1 MRKKIHFLLVFILFV
16 GLSYGQGK
24 LWTKVSEEKLGGIEK
39 MERASV
45 PSVYQIMHL
54 DLNTFK
60 QTLVGAPIDT
70 EGTLSNTIVNFP
82 NSKGELSR
90 FRVYEAPIMEKGLA
104 DRYPDIKSYAA
115 VGIDNPSV
123 KLRFSVTLFGLHVMS
138 TSGDE
143 GTYYID
149 TYTKDL
155 NNYIVYNR
163 KDLYTVRTFACHFQD
178 NHEEIAEQN
187 RIAVENQ
194 ILATDGIFRQY
205 RLAMA
210 CTIEYAAF
218 HVTAAGLGAGTLAQK
233 KAAVLAAMNVTMTRV
248 NGIYE
253 RDMSLRMNLVANN
266 DLVIF
271 VDSDSF
277 NNTNANTLINQS
289 QTVIDANIGN
299 SNYDIGH
306 TVSTGGGG
314 LAVLGVVCNST
325 NKARGITGFSAPV
338 GDPYDIDYVAHEM
351 GHQFGGPHTFSSN
364 DDTAGNC
371 NSGNNSS
378 ANSVEPGSGSTIMAY
393 AGICEENVQ
402 SNSDAY
408 FHAVSIASMNAVM
421 IGSGNC
427 APQAANGN
435 NPPVIAALSNYTIP
449 KGTAFVLTGSATDV
463 NPTASLTYCW
473 EQTNAAAGTNYPTST
488 QTTGPVYRS
497 LNPTTSNKRYFP
509 NFQSVL
515 SGNLAPTWEVT
526 PTIGRTLNF
535 ALTVRDNQTP
545 TGGQTARANMT
556 VTTVAAAGPFVVN
569 VPNTVVSWQ
578 AGTNQNVTWN
588 VAGTDVNGVNA
599 KFVDIY
605 LSTNGGTSFPILL
618 ASKVPNDGS
627 ETITVPNNTGTTNR
641 IMVKG
646 WDNIFF
652 DVSNTNFTITA
663 PASTMAISFNGVEGE
678 QNKAICQGSSVS
690 YTIKYDAL
698 AGFSG
703 LTTFSVTGNPPGTS
717 VVFSPTSISA
727 SGTVTMTVSNTTGV
741 TPGFYSLNVTAT
753 SGAVTK
759 TAPFYLDLLN
769 SNFAATTLSSPANN
783 SVGQGVSLNLTWV
796 ADSNAASY
804 DVQVATDLA
813 FTNIISSGNS
823 TTTSYAV
830 SGLLEGTTYYW
841 RVLPKNSACS
851 GTFGPEYRFTT
862 GVVSCPGTVA
872 STNVP
877 LTIPTTA
884 NVTINSTLNIP
895 SGGVISDVNITMNVS
910 HTWINDMTA
919 TLISPSGTQVQLFAQ
934 PCTSASI
941 LNINA
946 TFDDSGSNVVC
957 GTNPGISGTVRSSQL
972 LSAFNGQNST
982 GTWTLRILD
991 SFNQDG
997 GSLNSW
1003 SLNICTIQPLS
1014 IDDNEIKISDLII
1027 YPNPNN
1033 GNFNIQFT
1041 SNTGEIKVNVHDIR
1055 GREIYSKSYTNSGL
1069 FNENLQLSNVQS
1081 GVYLVTVQDGARKEV
1096 KKIVV
1101 Q

>member
-24 LWTKVSEEKLGGIEK
+24 LWTKVSEEKLGGLEK

-314 LAVLGVVCNST
+314 LAGLGVVCNST
-325 NKARGITGFSAPV
+325 NKARGITGSPAPV

-421 IGSGNC
+421 VGSGNC

-435 NPPVIAALSNYTIP
+435 NPPVISALTNYTIP
-449 KGTAFVLTGSATDV
+449 QGTAFVLTGNATDA
-463 NPTASLTYCW
+463 NAGASLTYCW
-473 EQTNAAAGTNYPTST
+473 EQTNAAAGTNFPTST

-497 LNPTTSNKRYFP
+497 LNPTTSNKRYLP

-556 VTTVAAAGPFVVN
+556 VTTVAAAGPFTVTSPAAN
-569 VPNTVVSWQ
+569 ASWNTNSSQ
-578 AGTNQNVTWN
+578 TITWN
-588 VAGTDVNGVNA
+588 VAGTTGNGINTANVNILLSTDNGVT
-599 KFVDIY
+599 F
-605 LSTNGGTSFPILL
+605 STLL
-618 ASKVPNDGS
+618 ANTANDG
-627 ETITVPNNTGTTNR
+627 TQVVTMPATPAVNCR
-641 IMVKG
+641 ILVEAVG
-646 WDNIFF
+646 NIF
-652 DVSNTNFTITA
+652 
-663 PASTMAISFNGVEGE
+663 
-678 QNKAICQGSSVS
+678 
-690 YTIKYDAL
+690 
-698 AGFSG
+698 
-703 LTTFSVTGNPPGTS
+703 
-717 VVFSPTSISA
+717 
-727 SGTVTMTVSNTTGV
+727 
-741 TPGFYSLNVTAT
+741 
-753 SGAVTK
+753 
-759 TAPFYLDLLN
+759 
-769 SNFAATTLSSPANN
+769 
-783 SVGQGVSLNLTWV
+783 
-796 ADSNAASY
+796 
-804 DVQVATDLA
+804 
-813 FTNIISSGNS
+813 
-823 TTTSYAV
+823 YAV
-830 SGLLEGTTYYW
+830 SPNFSIGY
-841 RVLPKNSACS
+841 
-851 GTFGPEYRFTT
+851 
-862 GVVSCPGTVA
+862 TV
-872 STNVP
+872 TNVCNSYTMNTGFAIP
-877 LTIPTTA
+877 DNNTTFTVRAINVPTTS
-884 NVTINSTLNIP
+884 N
-895 SGGVISDVNITMNVS
+895 ISDVNLAVNLTHTYVS
-910 HTWINDMTA
+910 DLQIILQGPMVTTTQSTIFSQSCTTND
-919 TLISPSGTQVQLFAQ
+919 
-934 PCTSASI
+934 
-941 LNINA
+941 NINA
-946 TFDDSGSNVVC
+946 TFDDQGAGIVCAPTITGNVIPTTPLNVFNGLNPNGNWLVGIRDVGALDTGNVVSY
-957 GTNPGISGTVRSSQL
+957 TLTVCSQTATLSSESFGL
-972 LSAFNGQNST
+972 ENF
-982 GTWTLRILD
+982 TL
-991 SFNQDG
+991 
-997 GSLNSW
+997 
-1003 SLNICTIQPLS
+1003 
-1014 IDDNEIKISDLII
+1014 

-1041 SNTGEIKVNVHDIR
+1041 STSGNEIKVNVHDIR
-1055 GREIYSKSYTNSGL
+1055 GREIYSKSYTNNGL

-1081 GVYLVTVQDGARKEV
+1081 GVYLVTVEDGSIKET